1 MIDTPTAPAL
11 PAARTVELSI
21 RGMTCT
27 ACAARIE

>member
-1 MIDTPTAPAL
+1 MLDTPTAPAL

-27 ACAARIE
+27 AARR